1 MQLFKKKRKDKR
13 YNSQLD
19 NYTDKYADTFKL
31 GLVYA
36 LILLLCYGL
45 ITIYSIYIK

>member
-1 MQLFKKKRKDKR
+1 LRKKYKKDKR
-13 YNSQLD
+13 YNNQID

-36 LILLLCYGL
+36 VIGGIAY
-45 ITIYSIYIK
+45 IIYKLFFE